1 MRQEEIAVERERAKK
16 EIGLE
21 RAQAIEEMKS
31 TMVGLTLEAS
41 SRLIG
46 RELTDD
52 DHQRLARN
60 TIDELFARD
69 VVEEVAGR
77 L

>member
-1 MRQEEIAVERERAKK
+1 
-16 EIGLE
+16 
-21 RAQAIEEMKS
+21 
-31 TMVGLTLEAS
+31 MVGLTVEAS

-46 RELTDD
+46 RELSAE
-52 DHQRLARN
+52 DHQRLARA